1 MKRKMNSDFKIIATT
16 DRLAE
21 VYGGEWRF
29 NHSGLYFSSKDGLYT
44 ARYLSS
50 DDDIAGEVR
59 LYVYGPNGSV
69 LFGTKFK

>member
-1 MKRKMNSDFKIIATT
+1 MNSDFKIVAMT
-16 DRLAE
+16 DRLAD
-21 VYGGEWRF
+21 VYGGEWKF
-29 NHSGLYFSSKDGLYT
+29 NRNGHFFFSKDGLYT

-50 DDDIAGEVR
+50 SDDIAGEVH